1 MNVAT
6 MVQIIASVTA
16 EKNNADIIERIA
28 AETHRPIDE
37 VKRVYDDEY
46 ARLRSD
52 ARIFDYVALFATR
65 NTRAVLARI
74 H

>member
-1 MNVAT
+1 
-6 MVQIIASVTA
+6 MVQIPANRTV
-16 EKNNADIIERIA
+16 EKNTADIIERIA

-37 VKRVYDDEY
+37 VKRVYDHEY
-46 ARLRSD
+46 ARLKSE
-52 ARIFDYVALFATR
+52 ARVFDYVALFASR